1 MNDALTNAVLAGLAD
16 SQYPANNFLGPRLL
30 TNSQQETIWQELKR
44 QLADC
49 RGFAWTV
56 AFISADMLA
65 PFKLIMEDLA
75 QAGVSG
81 TLVTGT
87 YLNFNT
93 PRVFRELLKIE
104 NLTVKVTPGPL
115 HAKGYLFDHDGFQTA
130 VIGSANFTRSAL
142 LANQEWCLR
151 ISSKD
156 QAGLTSRL
164 KAEFN
169 RLARDGQPLTEAW
182 IKNYE
187 LGWQPGQQ
195 RMLHVKHA
203 SSSIKPN
210 HMQAEAL
217 AALDQL
223 VKSGQHRA
231 LVVSATG
238 TGKTYLAAFAV
249 QAYQPRRFLYLVH
262 REQIAKKALASFK
275 QIIGGPASDYALLS
289 GGQRAD
295 PAAKYLFATVQSA
308 ARDRFLQAMTKDAFD
323 YILIDEAHR
332 AAAPSYQRLMDHF
345 QPDFWLGLTATP
357 ERMDQQDIYQL
368 FDYNLAY
375 EVRLRD
381 ALAEKML
388 TPFHYIGIRD
398 YEKDGIT
405 STDASSL
412 RWLGA
417 SERVDYILKELDY
430 YGYDGDQPRGL
441 VFASRQEEARALAQS
456 FSQQGHPARALTNQD
471 SQAARQD
478 AVQALEQ
485 GQLEY
490 LVTVDL
496 FNEGIDIPSLNQ
508 IVMLRSTQSSTV
520 FIQQLGR
527 GLRLFP
533 GQTFVTVIDFI
544 GNYQHNYLIPLAL
557 AGQKISK
564 DQLRQQLSRPDFA
577 GLSTVSF
584 SRIASEEILRSLDK
598 IKLDALKELKEA
610 YQERQQELGRVPLLM
625 DFARGGKVSPLLFIE
640 NKSLKHYGAFLEKM
654 GEACPMSSYES
665 QVLSFITRE
674 LATGKRPHELDLL
687 KELFA
692 LAARGKE
699 ARVAGKALQKR
710 WQALGF
716 YDSSDLRKSLASVL
730 SLDFFNVKSG
740 KTTVKD
746 QYGGEPIVDF
756 ENNADYCLN
765 PKLLDPSPAFR
776 RLAADAIATGLFL
789 AKNYDASRQF
799 TLYRQYDRKDVC
811 RLLNWPLDVSRPMYG
826 YRITNQVCPIFITY
840 KKEEISEGNKKR
852 RRSAVYDNQLSDGQ
866 TLRWYTRSPRHLD
879 SAEVQEL
886 LSGVAIGQQATR
898 VLVFVKRSDA
908 YGKQFYY
915 LGEAAIVPGSAK
927 EELLGTKKPAVGLD
941 LKLRQPLTPRMYDLL
956 FAD

>member
-93 PRVFRELLKIE
+93 PRVFRELLKIK

-249 QAYQPRRFLYLVH
+249 QAYQPRRFPYLVH

-598 IKLDALKELKEA
+598 IKLDALKELKE
-610 YQERQQELGRVPLLM
+610 
-625 DFARGGKVSPLLFIE
+625 
-640 NKSLKHYGAFLEKM
+640 
-654 GEACPMSSYES
+654 
-665 QVLSFITRE
+665 
-674 LATGKRPHELDLL
+674 
-687 KELFA
+687 LFA

-765 PKLLDPSPAFR
+765 PKLLNPSPAFR